1 MAKIF
6 FSGIGGSGLSAIAVF
21 MADRGHSIVGSD
33 RSFDRYPDNPICNIL
48 KSKGITIVPQD
59 GSGINTSIDLAVF
72 STAVEDNHPEFI
84 KARQLDIP
92 MKTRPQYL
100 CEIVSEF
107 RTIAVAGTSGKSTIA
122 GLLAFLLNK
131 LGLEPNFIGGGR
143 VKQFK
148 SENNLGNSLSGSSD
162 LLVIEAC
169 ESDGSIVHYHPFY
182 SIIANLSLDHNSIEK
197 TGEMFET
204 LGRNTKQILVI
215 SGDDENLRRCRF
227 DNPVRFSIDTDSGY
241 KAEAV
246 EYLTMSAKFTLHGVA
261 FNLSLPGKYNLY
273 NALSSIALLS
283 ETGIKLQHIAEVLH
297 DFSGIERRFDIHL
310 DNGKH
315 LVVDDYAHNPH
326 KIASLMEAVK
336 KVRRRVCY
344 IFQPHGF
351 GPTHLMKQGYI
362 DAFIGNLRPEDHI
375 ILLPIYYAGGSTRK
389 DISSEVL
396 SDEIRAAGMSAEV
409 LSERSLIFN
418 RLREWDNYVIFGAR
432 DESLADF
439 AREIASRL
447 RCGQAEMTEKCK

>member
-33 RSFDRYPDNPICNIL
+33 RSFDRSPDNPICNIL

-72 STAVEDNHPEFI
+72 STAVEDNQPEFI

-148 SENNLGNSLSGSSD
+148 SESNLGNSLSGSSD

-169 ESDGSIVHYHPFY
+169 ESDGSIVHYHPLH

-204 LGRNTKQILVI
+204 WKEHKQMLNI
-215 SGDDENLRRCRF
+215 GGDENLRRCRF
-227 DNPVRFSIDTDSGY
+227 DNPVRFSIDTDSEY

-246 EYLTMSAKFTLHGVA
+246 EYLPMNA
-261 FNLSLPGKYNLY
+261 NLPYTESHLTSLPFKYNLY
-273 NALSSIALLS
+273 NALSSIALFS
-283 ETGIKLQHIAEVLH
+283 KLASNCSI
-297 DFSGIERRFDIHL
+297 SRR
-310 DNGKH
+310 
-315 LVVDDYAHNPH
+315 
-326 KIASLMEAVK
+326 
-336 KVRRRVCY
+336 
-344 IFQPHGF
+344 
-351 GPTHLMKQGYI
+351 
-362 DAFIGNLRPEDHI
+362 
-375 ILLPIYYAGGSTRK
+375 
-389 DISSEVL
+389 SS
-396 SDEIRAAGMSAEV
+396 
-409 LSERSLIFN
+409 
-418 RLREWDNYVIFGAR
+418 
-432 DESLADF
+432 
-439 AREIASRL
+439 
-447 RCGQAEMTEKCK
+447 